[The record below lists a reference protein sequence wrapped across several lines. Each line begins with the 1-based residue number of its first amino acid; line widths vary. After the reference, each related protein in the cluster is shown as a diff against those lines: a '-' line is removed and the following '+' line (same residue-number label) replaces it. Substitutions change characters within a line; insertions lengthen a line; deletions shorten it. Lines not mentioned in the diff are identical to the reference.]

1 MLPVWFDCL
10 LTLAGVAIF
19 LIFVEPLCAGACAE
33 HPASIVQGHQAG
45 RGCGALHLPGSEGSH
60 LGIQVAVL
68 GGPDH
73 YFILFLNPLHC
84 LGASLKQNEAHSACL
99 ESTCKGAH

>member
-1 MLPVWFDCL
+1 MLLFLSL
-10 LTLAGVAIF
+10 LNV
-19 LIFVEPLCAGACAE
+19 LCAGACAE
-33 HPASIVQGHQAG
+33 HPASTVQGHQAG

-73 YFILFLNPLHC
+73 LKKNKKNPLHC
-84 LGASLKQNEAHSACL
+84 LGTSLKRNEAHSACL
-99 ESTCKGAH
+99 ESTCKGDS